1 MREWISQMAGMA
13 RLDKKIVDDKV
24 QNYQLFVLIV
34 NGIVVLLRDGL
45 VYLILIWLTLKGD
58 ITIGSFALYAAAV
71 NGLGEWLAQ
80 ITTGVGAFRE

>member
-24 QNYQLFVLIV
+24 QSYQLFVLIV

-58 ITIGSFALYAAAV
+58 HYYWQLQHCMQPCSK
-71 NGLGEWLAQ
+71 WSW
-80 ITTGVGAFRE
+80 

>member
-1 MREWISQMAGMA
+1 M
-13 RLDKKIVDDKV
+13 
-24 QNYQLFVLIV
+24 
-34 NGIVVLLRDGL
+34 VVLLRDGL

-80 ITTGVGAFRE
+80 ITTGVGAFRESDNNVTDFRQFLGLPDGKIGSEEKLELSVLRA